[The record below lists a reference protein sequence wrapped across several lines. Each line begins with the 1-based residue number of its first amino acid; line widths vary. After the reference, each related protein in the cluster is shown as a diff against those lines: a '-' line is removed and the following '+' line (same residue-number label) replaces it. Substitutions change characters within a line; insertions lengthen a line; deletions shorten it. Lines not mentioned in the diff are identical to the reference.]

1 MFPFK
6 YIELPNAAKTREI
19 IKIVSNPLLIIVVF
33 FIINNPIIAKNIPIR
48 RPKSIWKKIING
60 IDDKDL
66 ELTKDIP
73 MIVSIYDTGSLL
85 PLSISRRDAV
95 PFFKF
100 NFFFL
105 NIEKTLAASVEERTE
120 PIRKLSKKEKFSR
133 K

>member
-1 MFPFK
+1 MLLPSIIPNKYTLNNAFPFK

-48 RPKSIWKKIING
+48 RPKSIWEKIING

-73 MIVSIYDTGSLL
+73 IIVSM
-85 PLSISRRDAV
+85 
-95 PFFKF
+95 
-100 NFFFL
+100 
-105 NIEKTLAASVEERTE
+105 
-120 PIRKLSKKEKFSR
+120 
-133 K
+133 

>member
-1 MFPFK
+1 MAVETPK
-6 YIELPNAAKTREI
+6 EKIIRAI

-73 MIVSIYDTGSLL
+73 IIVSM
-85 PLSISRRDAV
+85 
-95 PFFKF
+95 
-100 NFFFL
+100 
-105 NIEKTLAASVEERTE
+105 
-120 PIRKLSKKEKFSR
+120 
-133 K
+133 

>member
-1 MFPFK
+1 MLRSNFDNEI
-6 YIELPNAAKTREI
+6 IELSNNLEDIWDSIIKKYEI
-19 IKIVSNPLLIIVVF
+19 IFDTLTEVQKQSIVDN
-33 FIINNPIIAKNIPIR
+33 
-48 RPKSIWKKIING
+48 
-60 IDDKDL
+60 DL

-105 NIEKTLAASVEERTE
+105 NI
-120 PIRKLSKKEKFSR
+120 KLRLSSALFQIFC
-133 K
+133 

>member
-1 MFPFK
+1 M
-6 YIELPNAAKTREI
+6 
-19 IKIVSNPLLIIVVF
+19 SNPLLIIVVF
-33 FIINNPIIAKNIPIR
+33 FIINNPINAKLTPINKPKNICE
-48 RPKSIWKKIING
+48 KIIKG
-60 IDDKDL
+60 IVDNDL
-66 ELTKDIP
+66 ELNKDIP

-120 PIRKLSKKEKFSR
+120 PIRKLSTKVKLRTK
-133 K
+133 